1 MPKKIKEKNDT
12 VLKGNKEPLLNANNI
27 HILFGIIGVVALL
40 IVVSVGVFVY
50 LEDRYHEHK
59 DNPIVEFQYNETVE
73 RGYNNF
79 AITEMNNKQVCIEF
93 VSISEQDVKNISRKK
108 YLDFN
113 EEIYRTGLLD
123 HMLEGEAVV
132 TNNDWNIYIRLAD
145 GTRKYLY
152 SAALPS
158 AGTEQEEYDLTQVRQ
173 IIEKYTGHEC
183 YYLDN
188 ESNSHN

>member
-1 MPKKIKEKNDT
+1 
-12 VLKGNKEPLLNANNI
+12 
-27 HILFGIIGVVALL
+27 
-40 IVVSVGVFVY
+40 
-50 LEDRYHEHK
+50 
-59 DNPIVEFQYNETVE
+59 
-73 RGYNNF
+73 
-79 AITEMNNKQVCIEF
+79 MNNKQVCIEF

-188 ESNSHN
+188 ESNSNN

>member
-113 EEIYRTGLLD
+113 EEIYRTGIMDNMLD
-123 HMLEGEAVV
+123 GEAIV
-132 TNNDWNIYIRLAD
+132 TNNDWSLYIKLAD

-152 SAALPS
+152 SAAIS
-158 AGTEQEEYDLTQVRQ
+158 GTNTEEQGSKISQVRE
-173 IIEKYTGHEC
+173 IVTKYLKHDTL
-183 YYLDN
+183 YN
-188 ESNSHN
+188 